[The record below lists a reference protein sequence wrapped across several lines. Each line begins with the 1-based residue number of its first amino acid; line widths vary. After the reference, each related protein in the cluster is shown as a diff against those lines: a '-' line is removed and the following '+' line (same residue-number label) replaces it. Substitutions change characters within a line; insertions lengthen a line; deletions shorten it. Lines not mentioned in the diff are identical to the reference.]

1 MPTYTGLSVFSDL
14 LLVRGAFWGNGLAA
28 SCTLQTPLPG
38 ERYCIIR
45 TGAEPYSLKCR
56 IPSRRIL
63 LENRASGRNCLINDW
78 KAPRLWFGDTKDA
91 LIGLLGLALATHETP
106 EYGPFRFI
114 GQFLYGVLGNQA
126 SGITLCSETQGI
138 KKSRGC

>member
-38 ERYCIIR
+38 GRSCIIR

-63 LENRASGRNCLINDW
+63 LENRASGKRGSRKLIS
-78 KAPRLWFGDTKDA
+78 DTAHSRKPD
-91 LIGLLGLALATHETP
+91 
-106 EYGPFRFI
+106 FRQTEFW
-114 GQFLYGVLGNQA
+114 
-126 SGITLCSETQGI
+126 ETQ
-138 KKSRGC
+138 R

>member
-38 ERYCIIR
+38 GRSGIIR
-45 TGAEPYSLKCR
+45 TGAEPYSLNCR

-63 LENRASGRNCLINDW
+63 LENRASGIRGSRKLAPYLALGYRATLFFW
-78 KAPRLWFGDTKDA
+78 SPRL
-91 LIGLLGLALATHETP
+91 
-106 EYGPFRFI
+106 
-114 GQFLYGVLGNQA
+114 
-126 SGITLCSETQGI
+126 C
-138 KKSRGC
+138 C